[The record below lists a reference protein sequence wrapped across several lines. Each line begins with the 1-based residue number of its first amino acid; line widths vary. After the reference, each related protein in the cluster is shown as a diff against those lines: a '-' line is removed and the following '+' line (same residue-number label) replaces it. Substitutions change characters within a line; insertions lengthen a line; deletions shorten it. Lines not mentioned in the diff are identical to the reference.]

1 MKPASEKNINPSH
14 ANGSPRDPFFRI
26 LCVEDNPMFQQML
39 KIALR
44 IYGFE
49 VIAASHGV
57 DALMQYKAHE
67 GQFGALHVFQHGATL
82 AKERGFIV
90 CRAQD
95 KSERKLP
102 HEDLRAV
109 IIAARGVTLTSNFVS
124 AVLETDGIILHCNE
138 SYQPCGVTAPLER
151 VIDHRAFLNQ
161 TSRPSGS
168 TSESGN
174 VFFAV
179 KLSISSVFW
188 STRNFAV
195 RIWSLRSSPVISMRA
210 TAPSVTGSSIFL
222 LIAGTSTRRDRKE
235 NTAPNQM
242 LNYGYTVLAALCH
255 RSLIVHGLTTALGV
269 QHATRYRSTPLVFDL
284 MEPFRPV
291 VDMMLAEFMIEP
303 EINMRAWSKKVGTDL
318 RERRVSHDR
327 HPQAMDAID
336 ASANSLARS
345 YSRMTVDPFWVP
357 EL

>member
-1 MKPASEKNINPSH
+1 MSYH
-14 ANGSPRDPFFRI
+14 
-26 LCVEDNPMFQQML
+26 V
-39 KIALR
+39 
-44 IYGFE
+44 
-49 VIAASHGV
+49 
-57 DALMQYKAHE
+57 
-67 GQFGALHVFQHGATL
+67 LHVFQHGATL

-151 VIDHRAFLNQ
+151 VIDQRAFLNQ
-161 TSRPSGS
+161 TSRPKRLNERIWQRILRGKTVNQQRVLEHKELRSPHL
-168 TSESGN
+168 ELALKSGN
-174 VFFAV
+174 IDEGNCAKRYWQLYFPA
-179 KLSISSVFW
+179 IGW
-188 STRNFAV
+188 
-195 RIWSLRSSPVISMRA
+195 
-210 TAPSVTGSSIFL
+210 
-222 LIAGTSTRRDRKE
+222 TSTKRDRKE

-269 QHATRYRSTPLVFDL
+269 QHATRYRSTPLVFDI

-291 VDMMLAEFMIEP
+291 VDMMLAEFMTEP
-303 EINMRAWSKKVGTDL
+303 DINMRAWSKKVGTDL
-318 RERRVSHDR
+318 RERRVSHER
-327 HPQAMDAID
+327 YSLKLMDAID
-336 ASANSLARS
+336 SSANSLARS
-345 YSRMTVDPFWVP
+345 YSQMTVEPFWVP

>member
-1 MKPASEKNINPSH
+1 MSYH
-14 ANGSPRDPFFRI
+14 
-26 LCVEDNPMFQQML
+26 V
-39 KIALR
+39 
-44 IYGFE
+44 
-49 VIAASHGV
+49 
-57 DALMQYKAHE
+57 
-67 GQFGALHVFQHGATL
+67 LHVFQHGATL

-151 VIDHRAFLNQ
+151 VIDQRAFLNQ
-161 TSRPSGS
+161 TSRPKRLN
-168 TSESGN
+168 E
-174 VFFAV
+174 
-179 KLSISSVFW
+179 
-188 STRNFAV
+188 
-195 RIWSLRSSPVISMRA
+195 RIWQRILRGKTVNQQRVLEHKELRSPHLELALKSGKIDEGNCAKRYWQLYFPAI
-210 TAPSVTGSSIFL
+210 GW
-222 LIAGTSTRRDRKE
+222 TSTKRDRKE

-269 QHATRYRSTPLVFDL
+269 QHATRYRSTPLVFDI

-291 VDMMLAEFMIEP
+291 VDMMLAEFMTEP
-303 EINMRAWSKKVGTDL
+303 DINMRAWSKKVGTDL
-318 RERRVSHDR
+318 RERRVSHER
-327 HPQAMDAID
+327 YSLKLMDAID
-336 ASANSLARS
+336 SSANSLARS
-345 YSRMTVDPFWVP
+345 YSQMTVEPFWVP

>member
-1 MKPASEKNINPSH
+1 MSYH
-14 ANGSPRDPFFRI
+14 
-26 LCVEDNPMFQQML
+26 V
-39 KIALR
+39 
-44 IYGFE
+44 
-49 VIAASHGV
+49 
-57 DALMQYKAHE
+57 
-67 GQFGALHVFQHGATL
+67 LHVFQHGATL

-151 VIDHRAFLNQ
+151 VIDQRAFLNQ
-161 TSRPSGS
+161 TSRPKRLNERIWQRILRGKTVNQQRVLEHKELRSPHL
-168 TSESGN
+168 ELALRSGN
-174 VFFAV
+174 IDEGNCAKRYWQLYFPA
-179 KLSISSVFW
+179 IGW
-188 STRNFAV
+188 
-195 RIWSLRSSPVISMRA
+195 
-210 TAPSVTGSSIFL
+210 
-222 LIAGTSTRRDRKE
+222 TSTKRDRKE
-235 NTAPNQM
+235 NTAPNQL
-242 LNYGYTVLAALCH
+242 LNDGYTVLAALCH

-291 VDMMLAEFMIEP
+291 VDMMLAEFMTEP
-303 EINMRAWSKKVGTDL
+303 DINMRAWSKKVGTDL

-327 HPQAMDAID
+327 
-336 ASANSLARS
+336 
-345 YSRMTVDPFWVP
+345 
-357 EL
+357 

>member
-1 MKPASEKNINPSH
+1 MSYH
-14 ANGSPRDPFFRI
+14 
-26 LCVEDNPMFQQML
+26 V
-39 KIALR
+39 
-44 IYGFE
+44 
-49 VIAASHGV
+49 
-57 DALMQYKAHE
+57 
-67 GQFGALHVFQHGATL
+67 LHVFQHGATL

-151 VIDHRAFLNQ
+151 VIDQRAFLNQ
-161 TSRPSGS
+161 TSRPKRLNERIWQRILRGKTVNQQRVLEHKELRSPHL
-168 TSESGN
+168 ELALRSGN
-174 VFFAV
+174 IDEGNCAKRYWQLYFPA
-179 KLSISSVFW
+179 IGW
-188 STRNFAV
+188 
-195 RIWSLRSSPVISMRA
+195 
-210 TAPSVTGSSIFL
+210 
-222 LIAGTSTRRDRKE
+222 TSTKRDRKE

-291 VDMMLAEFMIEP
+291 VDMMLAEFMTEP
-303 EINMRAWSKKVGTDL
+303 DINMRAWSKKVGTDL

-327 HPQAMDAID
+327 YSLKLMDAID
-336 ASANSLARS
+336 SSANSLARS
-345 YSRMTVDPFWVP
+345 YSQMTVEPFWVP

>member
-1 MKPASEKNINPSH
+1 MSFHI
-14 ANGSPRDPFFRI
+14 
-26 LCVEDNPMFQQML
+26 
-39 KIALR
+39 
-44 IYGFE
+44 
-49 VIAASHGV
+49 
-57 DALMQYKAHE
+57 
-67 GQFGALHVFQHGATL
+67 LHVFQHGATL

-90 CRAQD
+90 CRSQD

-161 TSRPSGS
+161 ASRPKRLNERLWQRMLHGKTFNQQRVLEQKELRSPHL
-168 TSESGN
+168 ELALKSGN
-174 VFFAV
+174 IDEGNCARRYWQLYFPA
-179 KLSISSVFW
+179 IGW
-188 STRNFAV
+188 T
-195 RIWSLRSSPVISMRA
+195 A
-210 TAPSVTGSSIFL
+210 TK
-222 LIAGTSTRRDRKE
+222 RDRKE
-235 NTAPNQM
+235 NNAPNQM

-255 RSLIVHGLTTALGV
+255 RSLIIHGLTTALGV

-284 MEPFRPV
+284 MESFRPV
-291 VDMMLAEFMIEP
+291 VDIMLAEFMTEP
-303 EINMRAWSKKVGTDL
+303 DVSMRAWSKKVGTDL

-327 HPQAMDAID
+327 YSLKLMDAVD

-345 YSRMTVDPFWVP
+345 YSQMTADPFWVP

>member
-1 MKPASEKNINPSH
+1 MSYH
-14 ANGSPRDPFFRI
+14 
-26 LCVEDNPMFQQML
+26 V
-39 KIALR
+39 
-44 IYGFE
+44 
-49 VIAASHGV
+49 
-57 DALMQYKAHE
+57 
-67 GQFGALHVFQHGATL
+67 LHVFQHGATL

-151 VIDHRAFLNQ
+151 VIDQRAFLSQ
-161 TSRPSGS
+161 TSRPKRLNERIWQRILRGKTVNQQRVLEHKELRSPHL
-168 TSESGN
+168 ELALRSGN
-174 VFFAV
+174 IDEGNCAKRYWQLYFPA
-179 KLSISSVFW
+179 IGW
-188 STRNFAV
+188 
-195 RIWSLRSSPVISMRA
+195 
-210 TAPSVTGSSIFL
+210 
-222 LIAGTSTRRDRKE
+222 TSTKRDRKE

-291 VDMMLAEFMIEP
+291 VDMMLAEFMTEP
-303 EINMRAWSKKVGTDL
+303 EVNMRAWSKKVGTDL
-318 RERRVSHDR
+318 RERRVSHHR
-327 HPQAMDAID
+327 YSLKLMDAID
-336 ASANSLARS
+336 SSANSLARS
-345 YSRMTVDPFWVP
+345 YSQMTVEPFWVP